1 MKLWFLKSKILG
13 NLFLDLKITRN
24 LQQFKLPSMLAIQT
38 ISCLLTVFH
47 GESKKLQVSL
57 PKMYLH
63 EATGWTLLRTK
74 SLYGQS
80 GVVLTQ

>member
-13 NLFLDLKITRN
+13 NLFLDLKITPN
-24 LQQFKLPSMLAIQT
+24 LQQLKLPSMLTIRT
-38 ISCLLTVFH
+38 ISCLLTVIH
-47 GESKKLQVSL
+47 GETKKLQVSL

-63 EATGWTLLRTK
+63 GATGWTLLRIK

-80 GVVLTQ
+80 VVVLTQ